1 MRSLLLVAVIAVP
14 AFSQTVYTWEDK
26 DGVHYTDDPSQVPK
40 KQKKVEGV
48 VFEPR
53 APAKAS
59 PTTVALATPQPGS
72 SPKEASTE
80 FEWRDAFIAA
90 HRRIETIRQS
100 ITALQASLPAR
111 TECVPQPAV
120 VSATGTVAAQPVAR
134 CQVNKLYDQL
144 QVQIGQRRVELT
156 SAEADLEQLDRRA
169 SMQSVPRE
177 WRRGW

>member
-14 AFSQTVYTWEDK
+14 AFSQTVYTWEDE
-26 DGVHYTDDPSQVPK
+26 DGVHYTDDPAQVPK

-53 APAKAS
+53 AAAKPAPS
-59 PTTVALATPQPGS
+59 TVALATPAPAPQA
-72 SPKEASTE
+72 ASTE
-80 FEWRDAFIAA
+80 YQWRDAFIAA
-90 HRRIETIRQS
+90 HRRIETIRES
-100 ITALQASLPAR
+100 INALQASLPAR

-120 VSATGTVAAQPVAR
+120 VSTTGTVSPQPAAR

-144 QVQIGQRRVELT
+144 QVQIGQRRVELA